1 MLDRRRRQ
9 FITLL
14 GSAAAWPLAA
24 RAQQTER
31 MRQVGLILPYAQDDP
46 EAQSRVKA
54 FRYGLRDVD
63 WVEGRN
69 IRIDYRF
76 SGIDPTQIKQSVAEM
91 VSLAPDLIVANTIP
105 VLTALRQTTST
116 IPIVFTV
123 VNDPVGQGFVSSL
136 ARPGGNITGFS
147 FIEPSMVGKWIGILK
162 DIAPDL
168 SRVALMFNPDT
179 APYYDVFLRSF
190 ERQPRSVAVEVSA
203 AAVRDTAEIEQ
214 VIARLAQQPGS
225 GLIAASDA
233 FVVFHR
239 DAILKPAKMHRVPVI
254 SGYRQFVLEGSLVS
268 YGPDP
273 SDIFRRTGSYVD
285 RILRGEKPA
294 DLPVQSPTKYELIV
308 NIKTAKAL
316 GLQIPDKLLALAN
329 EVIE

>member
-1 MLDRRRRQ
+1 MRRRE
-9 FITLL
+9 FIALV
-14 GSAAAWPLAA
+14 GSSVVAWPLAA
-24 RAQQTER
+24 RAQQPER
-31 MRQVGLILPYAQDDP
+31 MRRVGLILPYAQDDP

-54 FRYGLRDVD
+54 FRYGLRDVS

-91 VSLAPDLIVANTIP
+91 VSLAPDLIVANTVP
-105 VLTALRQTTST
+105 VLTALRQATST

-123 VNDPVGQGFVSSL
+123 VNDPVGLGFVSSL

-147 FIEPSMVGKWIGILK
+147 FIEFSMVGKWIGILK

-203 AAVRDTAEIEQ
+203 APVRDTAEIEQ
-214 VIARLAQQPGS
+214 VIARLAQQPSS

-233 FVVFHR
+233 FVVLHR
-239 DAILKPAKMHRVPVI
+239 DAILNPAKMHRVPVI
-254 SGYRQFVLEGSLVS
+254 SGYRQFVLEGSLIS

-273 SDIFRRTGSYVD
+273 SDIFRRTGLYVD
-285 RILRGEKPA
+285 RILHGEKPA
-294 DLPVQSPTKYELIV
+294 DLPVQAPTKYELVV
-308 NIKTAKAL
+308 NLKTAKAL
-316 GLQIPDKLLALAN
+316 GLQVPDKLVALAD

>member
-1 MLDRRRRQ
+1 MNRRA

-14 GSAAAWPLAA
+14 GGAAATWPLAA

-54 FRYGLRDVD
+54 FRNGLRDVD

-147 FIEPSMVGKWIGILK
+147 FIEFSMVGKWIGILK

-203 AAVRDTAEIEQ
+203 APVRNTAEIEQ

-225 GLIAASDA
+225 GLIAASDS

-254 SGYRQFVLEGSLVS
+254 SAYRQFVLEGSLVS

-316 GLQIPDKLLALAN
+316 GLQIPDRLLALAD

>member
-1 MLDRRRRQ
+1 MRRRE
-9 FITLL
+9 FIALV
-14 GSAAAWPLAA
+14 GSSVVAWPLAA
-24 RAQQTER
+24 RAQQPER
-31 MRQVGLILPYAQDDP
+31 MRRVGLILPYAQDDP

-54 FRYGLRDVD
+54 FRYGLRDVS

-91 VSLAPDLIVANTIP
+91 VSLAPDLIVANTVP
-105 VLTALRQTTST
+105 VLTALRQATST

-123 VNDPVGQGFVSSL
+123 VNDPVGLGFVSSL

-147 FIEPSMVGKWIGILK
+147 FIEFSMVGKWIGILK

-203 AAVRDTAEIEQ
+203 APVRDTAEIEQ
-214 VIARLAQQPGS
+214 IIARLAQQPSS

-233 FVVFHR
+233 FVVLHR
-239 DAILKPAKMHRVPVI
+239 DAILNPAKMHRVPVI
-254 SGYRQFVLEGSLVS
+254 SGYRQFVLEGSLIS

-294 DLPVQSPTKYELIV
+294 DLPVQAPTKYELVV
-308 NIKTAKAL
+308 NLKTAKAL
-316 GLQIPDKLLALAN
+316 GLQVPDKLVALAD

>member
-1 MLDRRRRQ
+1 M
-9 FITLL
+9 
-14 GSAAAWPLAA
+14 G
-24 RAQQTER
+24 
-31 MRQVGLILPYAQDDP
+31 YATF
-46 EAQSRVKA
+46 S
-54 FRYGLRDVD
+54 

-69 IRIDYRF
+69 IRIDYLF

-91 VSLAPDLIVANTIP
+91 VSLAPDLIVANTVP
-105 VLTALRQTTST
+105 VLTALRQATST

-123 VNDPVGQGFVSSL
+123 VNDPVGLGFVSSL

-147 FIEPSMVGKWIGILK
+147 FIEFSMVGKWIGILK

-168 SRVALMFNPDT
+168 SRVAFMFNPDT

-203 AAVRDTAEIEQ
+203 APVRDTAEIEQ
-214 VIARLAQQPGS
+214 VIARLAQQPSS

-233 FVVFHR
+233 FVVLHR
-239 DAILKPAKMHRVPVI
+239 DAILNSAKMHRVPVI
-254 SGYRQFVLEGSLVS
+254 SGYRQFVLEGSLIS

-273 SDIFRRTGSYVD
+273 SDIFRRTGLYVD
-285 RILRGEKPA
+285 RILHGEKPA
-294 DLPVQSPTKYELIV
+294 DLPVQAPTKYELVV
-308 NIKTAKAL
+308 NLKTAKAL
-316 GLQIPDKLLALAN
+316 GLQVPDKLVALAD